1 MEPTDHDCP
10 LRLVVAE
17 QAEELAALKQQ
28 LAAVLAQ
35 MQAFERRVLGPKSEK
50 MPPPVA
56 ELRRQESDEDAEAR
70 RLMALERRRERAA
83 LREQLRQETVIHHVT
98 EDETDCPQVRRCR
111 DPSRR
116 RRQRNIHL

>member
-1 MEPTDHDCP
+1 
-10 LRLVVAE
+10 
-17 QAEELAALKQQ
+17 
-28 LAAVLAQ
+28 